1 MESRKVN
8 KTIFVLDILTGNDET
23 FAVGLIG
30 GFQLTEENSFILA
43 TFQLCPLFL
52 GSPDSWQ
59 QVPEVQFTYEYL

>member
-1 MESRKVN
+1 MESRGVN
-8 KTIFVLDILTGNDET
+8 KIIFILDILTGNDET

-52 GSPDSWQ
+52 GSPESWP
-59 QVPEVQFTYEYL
+59 QVPEVQFIYKFL